1 MDAPSIGRA
10 DLLSGEARSL
20 IEALNAELSALY
32 PEPGGT
38 HFRLDPEEVAPGRGA
53 FLVCREGGV
62 PAGCGAVRLLE
73 GGDAEVKR
81 MYVVPGRRGHGL
93 GGRILAALE
102 AEARALGARRI
113 VLESGVRQGPALA
126 LYATA
131 GFTSIEPYGE
141 FLRPELEAH
150 VKAGISVYMG
160 KDLGPGG
167 RP

>member
-1 MDAPSIGRA
+1 MTRRAIELIRSPDLATSAPYAYAAVASDVSR
-10 DLLSGEARSL
+10 L
-20 IEALNAELSALY
+20 IFTA
-32 PEPGGT
+32 
-38 HFRLDPEEVAPGRGA
+38 
-53 FLVCREGGV
+53 
-62 PAGCGAVRLLE
+62 
-73 GGDAEVKR
+73 
-81 MYVVPGRRGHGL
+81 GRRGHGL